1 MTLCKLTNEYNK
13 TYNDTQ
19 WGEGVTHVTS
29 GECELCGSGWIH
41 YYDSPLVAVLLNPIH
56 AGFINPNLWSIMVNG
71 EIKKGHD
78 SKFGTTS
85 LTTIERIPLP
95 EINPT
100 QKIIFGI
107 LCAFEVYH
115 DEEFKAWGKRW
126 IDGSDRSVKAAEAV
140 VTRAAVTAE
149 RNVAWNV
156 SWAAWNA
163 AVAATRAARDAFSVE
178 WLAKVVREAVAV
190 EWAERAVVIAERNV
204 AWNVACAAA
213 EAAKTNVEIDFNALA
228 QKAITC
234 G

>member
-56 AGFINPNLWSIMVNG
+56 ANFIYPHLWSIKING

-115 DEEFKAWGKRW
+115 DEEFKAWGERW
-126 IDGSDRSVKAAEAV
+126 IDGTDRSVEAAEAV
-140 VTRAAVTAE
+140 ATRSAVA
-149 RNVAWNV
+149 
-156 SWAAWNA
+156 AAWNA

-178 WLAKVVREAVAV
+178 WSAKVVREAVAV
-190 EWAERAVVIAERNV
+190 EWAERAALTAERNV
-204 AWNVACAAA
+204 AWNVAWAAA
-213 EAAKTNVEIDFNALA
+213 EAAKTAEIDFNAIA
-228 QKAITC
+228 EKAITFRK
-234 G
+234 

>member
-56 AGFINPNLWSIMVNG
+56 ANFIYPHLWSIKING

-115 DEEFKAWGKRW
+115 DEEFKAWGERW
-126 IDGSDRSVKAAEAV
+126 IDGTDRSVEAAEAV
-140 VTRAAVTAE
+140 ATR
-149 RNVAWNV
+149 
-156 SWAAWNA
+156 S

-178 WLAKVVREAVAV
+178 WSAKVVREAVAV
-190 EWAERAVVIAERNV
+190 EWAERAALTAERNV
-204 AWNVACAAA
+204 AWNVAWAAA
-213 EAAKTNVEIDFNALA
+213 EAAKTAEIDFNAIA
-228 QKAITC
+228 EKAITFRK
-234 G
+234 